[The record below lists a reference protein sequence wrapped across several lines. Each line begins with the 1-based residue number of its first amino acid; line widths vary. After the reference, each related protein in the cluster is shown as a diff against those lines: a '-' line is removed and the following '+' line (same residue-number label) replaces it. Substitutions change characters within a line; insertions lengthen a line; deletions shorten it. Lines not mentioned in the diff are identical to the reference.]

1 MKQVSLFL
9 LFLLLALQLKAQQKY
24 TISGTISDAA
34 TGETMIGAAV
44 TLKELPGTGV
54 ACNAYG
60 YYSLSLPPG
69 RYTLVVSYIGYT
81 RYEKILELKSSQVL
95 NIKLTADT
103 RLLNVVEIKAEKQ
116 NTNVTSTEMGVE
128 KMEMKEIKKI
138 PVLFGEQDL
147 IKTLQLSPGVKS
159 LGEGSG
165 GLYVRGG
172 NSSQNLM
179 LLDEATVYNAN
190 HLLGFFSTFNSDAI
204 KSSSLYK
211 GTAPAEYGGRV
222 SSVLDVKMNDGNNQ
236 QYHVGG
242 GIGLISSRLN
252 LEGPIVKNKSS
263 FLVTA
268 RRTYADMFL
277 KLSSDETLNN
287 NKLYFYDLNLKANYQ
302 IDDKN
307 RLYISGYFGR
317 DVFNFQDRFGI
328 DWGNATGTL
337 RWNHIWSDKLFSNTS
352 LIYSDYDYRI
362 AVTRDAGDFSI
373 TSLIKNWNLKQD
385 FQYYLSQQHTL
396 NFGLNSFY
404 HTITPGQV
412 ETDDDMLNFTELE
425 DKHALENALFIS
437 DTWKPN
443 ALFSM
448 DFGFRMSMFSTLGP
462 GNFYTYENGNITD
475 TAVYQSG
482 EIVKS
487 YLNAEPRIN
496 MTYMLSENSSLKG
509 GYSRNS
515 QNLHM
520 ISNSTSSTPTD
531 LWITSGLNVKP
542 EISDQ
547 LTAGYF
553 HNVKQD
559 QYQLSA
565 EVYYKWMQHLPDLKN
580 GAEIRANEH
589 IEGELLF
596 GKGRAYGLEILLKK
610 KTGRLSGWI
619 GYTLSRTELSIEGI
633 NNGDWYP
640 ARQDATH
647 DVSVVGMFDLTDRWT
662 VSATWV
668 FNTGNAVT
676 FPSGKYLINGNVQYY
691 YTERNGYRMPDYH
704 RLDLG
709 ATYTFKK
716 KGRYDS
722 SLSFSLYNVYGRK
735 NAYMIDFEQDPD
747 YPDRTRAVKTYLFTY
762 VPSITY
768 NFKF

>member
-1 MKQVSLFL
+1 MINLLL
-9 LFLLLALQLKAQQKY
+9 LFLLTGISLNAQN
-24 TISGTISDAA
+24 TCSISGTISDAE

-44 TLKELPGTGV
+44 TIRELPGTGV
-54 ACNAYG
+54 VCNAYG

-69 RYTLVVSYIGYT
+69 NYTLVVSYIGYT
-81 RYEKILELKSSQVL
+81 RYEQALSLKASQIL
-95 NIKLTADT
+95 NIRLKADSKLLKA
-103 RLLNVVEIKAEKQ
+103 VEITAEKK
-116 NTNVTSTEMGVE
+116 NANVTSTEIGVE

-204 KSSSLYK
+204 KSSALYK

-222 SSVLDVKMNDGNNQ
+222 ASVLDVKMNDGNNQ

-268 RRTYADMFL
+268 RRTYADLFL
-277 KLSSDETLNN
+277 KLSSDEALNN
-287 NKLYFYDLNLKANYQ
+287 NSLYFYDLNAKANYTL
-302 IDDKN
+302 DEKN
-307 RLYISGYFGR
+307 RIFLSGYFGR
-317 DVFNFQDRFGI
+317 DVFRFQDRFGI

-362 AVTRDAGDFSI
+362 AITRDAGDFSL
-373 TSLIKNWNLKQD
+373 TSIIKNWNLKQD
-385 FQYYLSQQHTL
+385 FQYFLNQQHTL
-396 NFGLNSFY
+396 SFGFNSFY

-412 ETDDDMLNFTELE
+412 ETEDAMLNYSEL
-425 DKHALENALFIS
+425 DNKHALENAVFIS

-443 ALFSM
+443 ALFSL
-448 DFGFRMSMFSTLGP
+448 DFGFRMSMFSTLGA
-462 GNFYTYENGNITD
+462 GNFYTYSSGTITD
-475 TAVYQSG
+475 TATYSHG
-482 EIVKS
+482 EFVKT
-487 YLNAEPRIN
+487 YLNPEPRVN
-496 MTYMLSENSSLKG
+496 MTYMLGENRSLKG

-531 LWITSGLNVKP
+531 IWITSSHNVKP

-547 LTAGYF
+547 LSLGYF
-553 HNVKQD
+553 QNFSKD
-559 QYQLSA
+559 QFQFST
-565 EVYYKWMQHLPDLKN
+565 EVYYKWIQNLPDLRN

-596 GKGRAYGLEILLKK
+596 GDGRAYGLEVLLKK

-619 GYTLSRTELSIEGI
+619 GYTLSRTELRIDGI
-633 NNGDWYP
+633 NEGKWYP

-647 DVSVVGMFDLTDRWT
+647 DLSVVGIYELTDRWSL
-662 VSATWV
+662 SATWV

-676 FPSGKYLINGNVQYY
+676 FPSGKYLINGNVEFY

-716 KGRYDS
+716 KGKYDS
-722 SLSFSLYNVYGRK
+722 SLSFSLYNAYGRK

-747 YPDRTRAVKTYLFTY
+747 NPERTRAVKTYLFTF
-762 VPSITY
+762 VPSLTY